1 MSFEEKGIFSTFG
14 INNFGMQREKTIE
27 QIISENHFVAEGL
40 HFLGIHFHNYSEKTL
55 AEVCKEKGL
64 QVETVIEKINSTT
77 NRPHN
82 TPIKFDGLSDDLLIE
97 YLKHNHYIF
106 IKQRLPFIMSL
117 IKNFEGDFPELKS
130 ELKLVFPLF
139 VEDFVTHIYEEEDT
153 LFSYILLMHNALDNK
168 AILNKVQAK
177 MMDNSIKQFQADH
190 EVHDD
195 HLKGLRRL
203 TNDFEI
209 IPTYD
214 LNTKVV
220 LTELKKLDEEL
231 HFHAKVENNILFPR
245 ALELERKVLA
255 LLRSKIALN

>member
-1 MSFEEKGIFSTFG
+1 M
-14 INNFGMQREKTIE
+14 
-27 QIISENHFVAEGL
+27 
-40 HFLGIHFHNYSEKTL
+40 
-55 AEVCKEKGL
+55 
-64 QVETVIEKINSTT
+64 
-77 NRPHN
+77 
-82 TPIKFDGLSDDLLIE
+82 KFDGLTNELLIE
-97 YLKHNHYIF
+97 YLKHNHFIF
-106 IKQRLPFIMSL
+106 IKQRLPFIMGL
-117 IKNFEGDFPELKS
+117 VKNFEGDFPEIKN

-153 LFSYILLMHNALDNK
+153 LFSYILLMDSALNDQ
-168 AILNKVQAK
+168 ASLNKVQAK
-177 MMDNSIKQFQADH
+177 MMENSIKHFQSEH

-231 HFHAKVENNILFPR
+231 HFHAKVENNILFPK

>member
-1 MSFEEKGIFSTFG
+1 MSIK
-14 INNFGMQREKTIE
+14 EKTIE
-27 QIISENHFVAEGL
+27 QIISENHFVAEAL
-40 HFLGIHFHNYSEKTL
+40 HFLGIHFNNYSSKTI
-55 AEVCKEKGL
+55 EDVCKEKGL
-64 QVETVIEKINSTT
+64 SLNLVLQKIQEESIPK
-77 NRPHN
+77 PHKEL
-82 TPIKFDGLSDDLLIE
+82 IKFDNLSLDLLIE
-97 YLKHNHYIF
+97 YLKHNHFIF
-106 IKQRLPFIMSL
+106 IKHRLPFIMTL
-117 IKNFEGDFPELKS
+117 VKNFEGDFPEIKS

-153 LFSYILLMHNALDNK
+153 LFNYILLLNSALDDQ

-177 MMDNSIKQFQADH
+177 MMEHSIKQFYNDH

-203 TNDFEI
+203 TNNFEI
-209 IPTYD
+209 SEIYD

-255 LLRSKIALN
+255 KLRSKIALN